1 MQRSQTCQLSWL
13 PWMPWVWL
21 IMPRAFG
28 TFICIC
34 SKLLAAYVCFC
45 RQYANFK
52 GHIRVLLEVAAN
64 AAHGDKKRRHVLCQ
78 FYDELARKEWA
89 ELAARGDQGFS
100 VEDACQTIDRDI
112 LETARREYDD
122 ALGPKATSDAYEV
135 VHASKGKL
143 SGKAAGKGKAFGKG
157 SDGNGKRG
165 GKQWP
170 QKNNE
175 YGSSREHANW
185 EQNKRYKSWH
195 R

>member
-1 MQRSQTCQLSWL
+1 MQRSQICQLSWL
-13 PWMPWVWL
+13 PWTPWVWL
-21 IMPRAFG
+21 ITPRAFG

-122 ALGPKATSDAYEV
+122 TLGPVASFKATSDAYEV
-135 VHASKGKL
+135 VHASKGKS
-143 SGKAAGKGKAFGKG
+143 SGKAAGKGKASGK
-157 SDGNGKRG
+157 DKRG

-185 EQNKRYKSWH
+185 EQNKKYKSWH